1 MELSK
6 LNCWEINGLG
16 GVVLV
21 KKIMLGVYVKMS
33 IYERNHGKEWEG
45 INFKEVRML

>member
-6 LNCWEINGLG
+6 LNCWEING
-16 GVVLV
+16 LV